1 MKLQSN
7 DYIHTVI
14 LLKFFFKTLCK
25 IFHLW
30 FVFEKKVLQILIPG
44 DLKWLIFQMELLT
57 YLVTVWHFPFLKIK
71 GIWDPLLSKGPRLTY
86 SSMQNKQIEQNKR
99 KCN

>member
-1 MKLQSN
+1 MIFQN
-7 DYIHTVI
+7 AEVFDW
-14 LLKFFFKTLCK
+14 TL
-25 IFHLW
+25 FL
-30 FVFEKKVLQILIPG
+30 KKVLQILIPG